1 MSDVNRHD
9 VIVIGAGLAGLTAA
23 LELEAAGVD
32 VQVIE
37 AQDRVGGRVHSMR
50 QLGNNKEAGGTYI
63 GAGYARLI
71 GTAERLGV
79 ELVDVTPMLEFFREQ
94 DLVLGN
100 EIIRQ
105 SEWADH
111 ASNPFPDEDRQLLP
125 WNYHRVLTMR
135 ECPLESTDE
144 WLDPEHAAHD
154 ISMRDWM
161 RGLGL
166 SDDAIKIGYGI
177 NVSFGDDAADVSTLL
192 MFLRAA
198 FSLEQRAV
206 APEGSLGFTAKD
218 GVQRIPEAMA
228 EALSSEIHFE
238 KAVTA
243 LTTNDAMTEV
253 RCADGTV
260 YAAPDVICTLP
271 FSILRNIAID
281 PPLTGTQAQAV
292 EDVPYQAMTQVYL
305 AHKSEFWKED
315 GYAASMYTDGVAGMV
330 IAARNGEDPDEV
342 TSFTTWA
349 MGPNAHRL
357 DAVSDVDA
365 GRRVIAEIE
374 AIRPAAKDQLE
385 FIELKSWG
393 TDPYALGGWAYF
405 RPGQVN
411 ALAAGMSAAHGG
423 IRFCGEHLGFKAR
436 GMEAAMESAERVAR
450 EILECTG
457 SEGLIGSE

>member
-1 MSDVNRHD
+1 MPADNHHD

-32 VQVIE
+32 VRVIE
-37 AQDRVGGRVHSMR
+37 AQNRVGGRVHSMR

-71 GTAERLGV
+71 GVAERLGV

-94 DLVLGN
+94 DFVLGN

-111 ASNPFPDEDRQLLP
+111 ASNPFPEQDRELLP

-135 ECPLESTDE
+135 ECPLESPDE
-144 WLDPEHAAHD
+144 WLDPKHAIHD

-161 RGLGL
+161 HGLGL
-166 SDDAIKIGYGI
+166 SDEIIRIGYGI
-177 NVSFGDDAADVSTLL
+177 NVSFGDDATDVSTLL

-206 APEGSLGFTAKD
+206 APQGSLGFTAKD

-228 EALSSEIHFE
+228 GALTNEVHFE

-243 LTTNDAMTEV
+243 ITTGNNKTEV

-260 YAAPDVICTLP
+260 YEAPDVICSLP
-271 FSILRNIAID
+271 FSVLKDLHVD
-281 PPLTGTQAQAV
+281 PPLAGTQAQAV
-292 EDVPYQAMTQVYL
+292 KSVPYQSMTQVYL

-357 DAVSDVDA
+357 DALPDADA

-393 TDPYALGGWAYF
+393 TDPHALGGWAYF

-411 ALAAGMSAAHGG
+411 ELAADMSVAHGR
-423 IRFCGEHLGFKAR
+423 IRFCGEHLGFKSR

-450 EILECTG
+450 EILSRG
-457 SEGLIGSE
+457 Q

>member
-1 MSDVNRHD
+1 MPADNRHD
-9 VIVIGAGLAGLTAA
+9 VIVIGAGLAGLSAA
-23 LELEAAGVD
+23 LELQNAGVD
-32 VQVIE
+32 VQVVE

-50 QLGNNKEAGGTYI
+50 QLGSNKEAGGTYI

-71 GTAERLGV
+71 GISERLGV

-105 SEWADH
+105 AEWPSH
-111 ASNPFPDEDRQLLP
+111 ASNPFPDRDRELLP

-135 ECPLESTDE
+135 ECPLKSPDE
-144 WLDPEHAAHD
+144 WLDAKHAVHD

-161 RGLGL
+161 LGLGL
-166 SDDAIKIGYGI
+166 SEAAIRLGYGI
-177 NVSFGDDAADVSTLL
+177 NVSYGDDAADISTLL

-198 FSLEQRAV
+198 FSVQQRAA
-206 APEGSLGFTAKD
+206 APSGTLGLTARD

-228 EALSSEIHFE
+228 GALTNEVHFG

-243 LTTNDAMTEV
+243 IATGKTETEV
-253 RCADGTV
+253 RCADGSV
-260 YAAPDVICTLP
+260 YVAADVICALP
-271 FSILRNIAID
+271 FSVLKDLRVD
-281 PPLTGTQAQAV
+281 PPLAGIQAQAV
-292 EDVPYQAMTQVYL
+292 KELPYQAMTQVYL

-315 GYAASMYTDGVAGMV
+315 GYAASLYTDGVAGMV
-330 IAARNGEDPDEV
+330 IAARNGADPDEV

-357 DAVSDVDA
+357 DALPAADA
-365 GRRVIAEIE
+365 GRHVIAEIE
-374 AIRPAAKDQLE
+374 AIRPAAKGQLE

-411 ALAAGMSAAHGG
+411 ALAAGMGAAHGR
-423 IRFCGEHLGFKAR
+423 IRFCGEHLGFKSR

-450 EILECTG
+450 EILSG
-457 SEGLIGSE
+457 